1 MKKMKR
7 MSSGGAAKSSTPKS
21 TTSKSVTTRGP
32 GGSMAAAK
40 ASASRSGVGN
50 SRGSSSGTGAKPAAG
65 GVGSRFVGG
74 AGGVNRFASKG
85 PSVAASANKG
95 VAAPAARPVRP
106 LGGTNPMAS
115 QGTSFKSPYKAQKA
129 NESYIKKH
137 GFGNRVMKNA
147 EMGKIAARKDILDQR
162 RVTGPFDPRDPK
174 YSDEFGRFNP
184 NNPLR
189 RADVRKSI
197 RDSKDAYEGDLRK
210 IVIGNDK
217 PVGLTPQE
225 IRDRTRAALER
236 NDRVFGE
243 EVNRVLNQRKGA
255 MTPIRDDYKRFRTE
269 VGLPDVPVRPERGI
283 ISTLADSYK
292 NIRKSYGDALYG
304 PSEEDSSDFYRK
316 GGLVKKPKKKN
327 AKKD

>member
-7 MSSGGAAKSSTPKS
+7 MSSGGTAKSSTSKS
-21 TTSKSVTTRGP
+21 TTTRGP

-65 GVGSRFVGG
+65 GAGSRFVGG

-85 PSVAASANKG
+85 PSVAASANKRA
-95 VAAPAARPVRP
+95 AAPAARPVRP

-129 NESYIKKH
+129 NESYIKKQ

-147 EMGKIAARKDILDQR
+147 EMEKIAARKDILDQR

-197 RDSKDAYEGDLRK
+197 RDSKDAYEGDFRK
-210 IVIGNDK
+210 IVIGNNK
-217 PVGLTPQE
+217 PAGLTPQE
-225 IRDRTRAALER
+225 IRDRTRAAIER
-236 NDRVFGE
+236 SDKVFGE
-243 EVNRVLNQRKGA
+243 EVNRIMSQQKGA